1 MITNEQIVE
10 IIKDCSKKG
19 HIVTTRDIAY
29 ALLCIH
35 FEDSLVAYKCAFR
48 SDKHFWEVFPNT
60 YDYTA
65 LMIFVKTYVDISV
78 VNKKKKRT
86 KDDDISFE
94 ENKAYMLKLKR
105 DTEDAMANQE
115 IDKKDGLKILAQIS
129 TTLNDKFKVS
139 SEDVQQRIFVNK
151 KFNSICSN
159 CGKELYIPTKE
170 DLMEKYDL
178 VEKE

>member
-1 MITNEQIVE
+1 
-10 IIKDCSKKG
+10 
-19 HIVTTRDIAY
+19 
-29 ALLCIH
+29 
-35 FEDSLVAYKCAFR
+35 
-48 SDKHFWEVFPNT
+48 
-60 YDYTA
+60 
-65 LMIFVKTYVDISV
+65 
-78 VNKKKKRT
+78 
-86 KDDDISFE
+86 
-94 ENKAYMLKLKR
+94 
-105 DTEDAMANQE
+105 MANQE

>member
-35 FEDSLVAYKCAFR
+35 FEDSLVAYKCVFGY
-48 SDKHFWEVFPNT
+48 DKNYCEEYHNT
-60 YDYTA
+60 YDNTDMMVF
-65 LMIFVKTYVDISV
+65 LKTYVDISV

-151 KFNSICSN
+151 KFNSIRSN